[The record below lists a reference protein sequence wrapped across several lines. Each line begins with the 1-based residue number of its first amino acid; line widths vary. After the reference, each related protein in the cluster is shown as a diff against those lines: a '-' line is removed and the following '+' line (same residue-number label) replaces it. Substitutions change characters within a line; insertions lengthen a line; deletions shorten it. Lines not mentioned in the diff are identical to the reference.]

1 MGFLGLDFF
10 ESKHERQLKNDA
22 YNHMFFPYGDI
33 QKNKITEIL
42 TSLFP
47 NNKKED
53 VMYNY
58 IATKQKIMDID
69 LYQLNK
75 KELNDLVCTLNDSY
89 ITNDNN
95 AKKYLVLAYND
106 IHITKDLIYPS
117 IEYINIEE
125 DKLFNV

>member
-1 MGFLGLDFF
+1 M
-10 ESKHERQLKNDA
+10 
-22 YNHMFFPYGDI
+22 
-33 QKNKITEIL
+33 EIC
-42 TSLFP
+42 
-47 NNKKED
+47 
-53 VMYNY
+53 
-58 IATKQKIMDID
+58 
-69 LYQLNK
+69 K

-117 IEYINIEE
+117 IENINIEE